1 MRASRVFTRL
11 LGLEQTTVCGVEFD
25 QDEQVLVVLAR
36 PHAWQRSR
44 CGVCRRR
51 CAGYDRGEG
60 RRRWRA
66 LDLGTIRAYV
76 EADAPRVRCP
86 QHGVVV
92 AAVPWARHGAGH
104 TLQFDQMVAWLAV
117 HASKSAVCEQMRIA
131 WRTVGKILARVVE
144 DLTGGA
150 DPLDGLRRIGI
161 DEVSFKKHH
170 HYLTVVID
178 HDRRRLVWAAE
189 GKDRATLHAFFDQ
202 LGPER
207 AAQLEQVSADMAD
220 WIGPVVRQRAPKAVL
235 CADPFHVVAWAT
247 KALDEERRRAWNQA
261 RGAVSSRTAPIAQG
275 QGKALKRAR
284 WPLWKNPENLTQAQR
299 EQLKWIA
306 KTDPRLYRAY
316 LLKEALR
323 HVFAVKGEEGK
334 QALDAW
340 IKWAQHCRIPVFVDL
355 SRAIRRHR
363 PAIDAALDLGL
374 SNALVESTNTKI
386 RLLTRVAYGFHSSA
400 ALIALATLALG
411 DHRPTLPGR
420 QRPHRTHG

>member
-1 MRASRVFTRL
+1 MRAASVFARL
-11 LGLEQTTVCGVEFD
+11 LGLEQATVWGVEFD
-25 QDEQVLVVLAR
+25 QDEQVLVVHAR
-36 PHAWQRSR
+36 PHAGQRSR
-44 CGVCRRR
+44 CGVCRHR
-51 CAGYDRGEG
+51 CPGYDKGEG

-86 QHGVVV
+86 GHGVVV

-104 TLQFDQMVAWLAV
+104 TLEFDQMVAWLAV
-117 HASKSAVCEQMRIA
+117 HASKTAVCEQMRIA
-131 WRTVGKILARVVE
+131 WRTVGKILTRVVQ

-189 GKDRATLHAFFDQ
+189 GKDRATLNAFFDQ

-207 AAQLEQVSADMAD
+207 AVQLEQVSADMAD
-220 WIGPVVRQRAPKAVL
+220 WIGPVVRKRASKAVV
-235 CADPFHVVAWAT
+235 CADPFHVVAWAM

-261 RGAVSSRTAPIAQG
+261 RGAVNARKAPIAEG
-275 QGKALKRAR
+275 KAKALKKAR
-284 WPLWKNPENLTQAQR
+284 WPLWKNPENLTEEQQ

-306 KTDPRLYRAY
+306 KTDPRLHRAY
-316 LLKEALR
+316 LLKEGLR
-323 HVFAVKGEEGK
+323 HVFALKGEEGK
-334 QALDAW
+334 DALDKW

-355 SRAIRRHR
+355 SRTIRRHR
-363 PAIDAALDLGL
+363 PAIDATLELGL
-374 SNALVESTNTKI
+374 SNALIESTNTKI

-420 QRPHRTHG
+420 NQRKNTHG